1 MVSATAC
8 VRMTDTT
15 PPRFALGLRVRLFL
29 GMLTVTLVVTAG
41 FALAMYE
48 FVEVLEEE
56 LLHRTLARDLDGLV
70 VDYRDGATITG
81 QRGAG
86 DIVFVHKPSEPLAAL
101 PRRLRSLPSGHT
113 RVVQHAGGEFYVGRR
128 DVGATRIYLMLS
140 VATVEALERRLTT
153 IAWLTFAGAVLAA
166 LVIAFVCARLILH
179 PVRALA
185 DRVATLQPGQTQPPI
200 AANYNDR
207 TIHAIATSFDE
218 LVARFHA
225 FLQRER
231 AFTEDASHELR
242 TPLAVTLSATELL
255 LDDPD
260 ISTRTRERAERIHI
274 AGQRMQRLVTA
285 LLFLAR
291 EQPQQRERCDI
302 AAVVEDILPFYQE
315 RINHKQLTLNVDT
328 RPAVTY
334 VPPGMADCVLHNLI
348 ENAVEHTTNG
358 GIAIYVA
365 PQCIRISDTGAGI
378 DAATLEH
385 IFERRFHAPRSRGMG
400 IGLYL
405 VERVC
410 TRLDWHIHAYST
422 PGEGSV
428 FEIQLPPAT
437 PQPN

>member
-1 MVSATAC
+1 
-8 VRMTDTT
+8 MTDT
-15 PPRFALGLRVRLFL
+15 PPRLPLSLRTRLFL
-29 GMLTVTLVVTAG
+29 SMLTVTLVVTAG

-81 QRGAG
+81 RRGAG
-86 DIVFVHKPSEPLAAL
+86 DIVFVHKPGESLETL
-101 PRRLRSLPSGHT
+101 PPRLRSLPPGHT
-113 RVVQHAGGEFYVGRR
+113 RVVQHAGSEFYVGRR

-140 VATVEALERRLTT
+140 VATVEALEHHLTT
-153 IAWLTFAGAVLAA
+153 IAWFTFAGAILAA
-166 LVIAFVCARLILH
+166 LLIAFVCARLILK

-185 DRVATLQPGQTQPPI
+185 DRVATLQPGQTHPPI
-200 AANYNDR
+200 AAGYNDR
-207 TIHAIATSFDE
+207 TIHAIAASFDE

-225 FLQRER
+225 FVQRER

-255 LDDPD
+255 LDDPE
-260 ISTRTRERAERIHI
+260 ISTRTRERAERIHS
-274 AGQRMQRLVTA
+274 AGQRMQRLVSA

-302 AAVVEDILPFYQE
+302 TTVVDDILPFYQD
-315 RINHKQLTLNVDT
+315 RINHKQLTVNLNT
-328 RPAVTY
+328 RPTVTY

-348 ENAVEHTTNG
+348 ENAVEHTTHG
-358 GIAIYVA
+358 SIDIHVA
-365 PQCIRISDTGAGI
+365 PECIRISDTGAGI

-385 IFERRFHAPRSRGMG
+385 IFERRYHARRSRGMG

-410 TRLDWHIHAYST
+410 TRLDWRIQAYST

-428 FEIQLPPAT
+428 FEITLPPT
-437 PQPN
+437 QPAPR